1 MGSVFKAPKPAKL
14 PAPAPAVDPEEKER
28 QLRLETLARIRRGR
42 AGTIAT
48 SPRGLLVVSD
58 WNANRKSLLGQ

>member
-14 PAPAPAVDPEEKER
+14 PAPAPTVDPDEKER

-58 WNANRKSLLGQ
+58 LNANRKSLLGQ

>member
-1 MGSVFKAPKPAKL
+1 MGSVFKTPKPAKL
-14 PAPAPAVDPEEKER
+14 PAVTPAVDSDEKER

-58 WNANRKSLLGQ
+58 WSANRKSLLGQ

>member
-1 MGSVFKAPKPAKL
+1 MGNVFKAPKPAKL
-14 PAPAPAVDPEEKER
+14 PAPAPAVDPDEKER

-58 WNANRKSLLGQ
+58 FSANRKSLLGQ

>member
-1 MGSVFKAPKPAKL
+1 MGSVFKTPKPAKL
-14 PAPAPAVDPEEKER
+14 PTETSAVDSDEKER
-28 QLRLETLARIRRGR
+28 QLRLETLSRIRRGR

-58 WNANRKSLLGQ
+58 WSANRKSLLGQ